1 MEFSRKKYVDK
12 LIELQN
18 NGRIKVITGI
28 IGSGK
33 TFLLKNLFIRKLI
46 SQGIQ
51 LDHANHWLCSKFLCT
66 VPAVL
71 ALFLY
76 PFCYTSFILLITRFP
91 FSVTI

>member
-12 LIELQN
+12 LVELQN

-33 TFLLKNLFIRKLI
+33 TFLLNNLFIRKLI

-51 LDHANHWLCSKFLCT
+51 LN
-66 VPAVL
+66 
-71 ALFLY
+71 
-76 PFCYTSFILLITRFP
+76 LI
-91 FSVTI
+91 I